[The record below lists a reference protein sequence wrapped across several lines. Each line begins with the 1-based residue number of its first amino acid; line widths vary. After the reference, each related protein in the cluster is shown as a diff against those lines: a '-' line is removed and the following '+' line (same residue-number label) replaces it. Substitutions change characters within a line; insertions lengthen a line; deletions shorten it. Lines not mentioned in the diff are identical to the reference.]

1 LTSSEK
7 SSVPI
12 LMFHKPKGVVVT
24 RNDELGRKTVYDL
37 LPEWLRSKGWLPV
50 GRLDRD
56 SRGLLLF
63 VEDPSLIDKLT
74 KPDGIAKI
82 YDVWVR
88 GHVNNDHLQ
97 AMKSGVRT
105 SIGILKCAEVEILGI
120 VGPKTHLRVK
130 LFEGK
135 NRHIRRICGA
145 LSDPEK
151 NTPLKVLELKRTH
164 FGPLE
169 LDLPSGQWRFL
180 NPDEVEKL
188 KELV

>member
-1 LTSSEK
+1 LTSSDR
-7 SSVPI
+7 I

-24 RNDELGRKTVYDL
+24 HSDELGRKTVYDV
-37 LPEWLRSKGWLPV
+37 LPNWVRNESWQPV

-88 GHVNNDHLQ
+88 GHVIENHIKS
-97 AMKSGVRT
+97 MKSGVVT
-105 SIGILKCAEVEILGI
+105 AIGELKFAEVEILGI

-135 NRHIRRICGA
+135 NRQIRRIFGA
-145 LSDPEK
+145 LLDPEK

-164 FGPLE
+164 IGPLE
-169 LDLPSGQWRFL
+169 LDVPSGQWRFL
-180 NPDEVEKL
+180 SPDEINKL

>member
-1 LTSSEK
+1 
-7 SSVPI
+7 
-12 LMFHKPKGVVVT
+12 MFHKPKGIVVT

-37 LPEWLRSKGWLPV
+37 LPDWVRKEGWQPV

-63 VEDPSLIDKLT
+63 VEDPSLIDKLS
-74 KPDGIAKI
+74 KPGSIAKI

-88 GHVNNDHLQ
+88 GHVTENHLN
-97 AMKSGVRT
+97 AMKTGVMT
-105 SIGILKCAEVEILGI
+105 TIGELKCAEVEILGI

-135 NRHIRRICGA
+135 NRQIRRIFGA
-145 LSDPEK
+145 LLDAEK
-151 NTPLKVLELKRTH
+151 NTPLKVLELKRTQ
-164 FGPLE
+164 FGFLE

-180 NPDEVEKL
+180 NAIEIKKL

>member
-1 LTSSEK
+1 MTSSDR
-7 SSVPI
+7 I
-12 LMFHKPKGVVVT
+12 LMFHKPKGIVVT
-24 RNDELGRKTVYDL
+24 QSDELGRKTVYDV
-37 LPEWLRSKGWLPV
+37 LPDWVRTEGWQPV

-74 KPDGIAKI
+74 KPDSIAKI

-88 GHVNNDHLQ
+88 GHVNDNHVL
-97 AMKSGVRT
+97 AMKIGVVT
-105 SIGILKCAEVEILGI
+105 AIGMLKCAEVNTLGV

-135 NRHIRRICGA
+135 NRQIRRIFGA
-145 LSDPEK
+145 LHDAEK
-151 NTPLKVLELKRTH
+151 KTPLKVLELKRTH

-180 NPDEVEKL
+180 NPDEIKNI
-188 KELV
+188 KELR

>member
-1 LTSSEK
+1 LTSSDR
-7 SSVPI
+7 I
-12 LMFHKPKGVVVT
+12 LMFHKPKVVVVT
-24 RNDELGRKTVYDL
+24 SNDELGRKTVYDV
-37 LPEWLRSKGWLPV
+37 LPDWVRNEGWQPV

-74 KPDGIAKI
+74 KPDSIAKI

-88 GHVNNDHLQ
+88 GHVTENHLN
-97 AMKSGVRT
+97 AMKTGVMT
-105 SIGILKCAEVEILGI
+105 AIGELKCAEVEILGI

-135 NRHIRRICGA
+135 NRQVRRIFGTLLDA
-145 LSDPEK
+145 EK

-169 LDLPSGQWRFL
+169 LDVPSGQWRFL
-180 NPDEVEKL
+180 NPDEIEKL

>member
-7 SSVPI
+7 SSVRI
-12 LMFHKPKGVVVT
+12 LMFHKPKGIVVT
-24 RNDELGRKTVYDL
+24 RHDELGRKTVYDV
-37 LPEWLRSKGWLPV
+37 LPDWVRNEGWQPV

-74 KPDGIAKI
+74 KPDSIAKI

-88 GHVNNDHLQ
+88 GHVTENHLNV
-97 AMKSGVRT
+97 MKTGVMT
-105 SIGILKCAEVEILGI
+105 AIGELKCAEVEILGI

-135 NRHIRRICGA
+135 NRQIRRIFGA
-145 LSDPEK
+145 LLDAEK

-169 LDLPSGQWRFL
+169 LDVPSGQWRFL
-180 NPDEVEKL
+180 NPDEIEKL
-188 KELV
+188 KELA

>member
-1 LTSSEK
+1 LTSSDR
-7 SSVPI
+7 I
-12 LMFHKPKGVVVT
+12 FMFHKPKGVVVT
-24 RNDELGRKTVYDL
+24 RNDELGRKTVYDV
-37 LPEWLRSKGWLPV
+37 LPDWVHDEGWQPV

-56 SRGLLLF
+56 SRGLILF

-74 KPDGIAKI
+74 KPNTIAKI

-88 GHVNNDHLQ
+88 GHVNEHHLID
-97 AMKSGVRT
+97 MKRGVQT
-105 SIGILKCAEVEILGI
+105 SIGTLKCAEVQILGI
-120 VGPKTHLRVK
+120 IGPKTHLCVK
-130 LFEGK
+130 LLQGK
-135 NRHIRRICGA
+135 NRQIRRIFGELLDA
-145 LSDPEK
+145 EK

-180 NPDEVEKL
+180 KPEEINKL

>member
-1 LTSSEK
+1 LTSSDR
-7 SSVPI
+7 I

-24 RNDELGRKTVYDL
+24 HSDELGRKTVYDV
-37 LPEWLRSKGWLPV
+37 LPDWVRTEGWQPV

-63 VEDPSLIDKLT
+63 VEDPSLIDTLT
-74 KPDGIAKI
+74 KPDSIAKI

-88 GHVNNDHLQ
+88 GHVNENHLNE
-97 AMKSGVRT
+97 MKRGVQT
-105 SIGILKCAEVEILGI
+105 AIGELKCAEVEILGI
-120 VGPKTHLRVK
+120 VGPKSHLCVK

-135 NRHIRRICGA
+135 NRQIRRIFGA
-145 LSDPEK
+145 LLDAEK
-151 NTPLKVLELKRTH
+151 NTPLKVMELKRTN

-169 LDLPSGQWRFL
+169 LDLPSGHWRFL
-180 NPDEVEKL
+180 NPDEIKKL

>member
-1 LTSSEK
+1 LTSSDR
-7 SSVPI
+7 I

-24 RNDELGRKTVYDL
+24 RNDELGRKTVYDA
-37 LPEWLRSKGWLPV
+37 LPDWVRTEGWQPV

-74 KPDGIAKI
+74 KPDSIAKI

-88 GHVNNDHLQ
+88 GHVNENHIQ
-97 AMKSGVRT
+97 VMKSGVST
-105 SIGILKCAEVEILGI
+105 AIGVLKCAEVEILGI
-120 VGPKTHLRVK
+120 VGPKSHLRVR

-135 NRHIRRICGA
+135 NRQIRRIFGSLLDA
-145 LSDPEK
+145 EK
-151 NTPLKVLELKRTH
+151 NTPLKVLELKRTN

-169 LDLPSGQWRFL
+169 LDLSSGQWRFL
-180 NPDEVEKL
+180 NPDEIKNL
-188 KELV
+188 KELK

>member
-1 LTSSEK
+1 
-7 SSVPI
+7 
-12 LMFHKPKGVVVT
+12 MFHKPKNIVVT
-24 RNDELGRKTVYDL
+24 RHDELGRKTVYDV
-37 LPEWLRSKGWLPV
+37 LPDWVRNERWLPV

-63 VEDPSLIDKLT
+63 VQDGSLVDKLT
-74 KPDGIAKI
+74 KPDNIAKI

-88 GHVNNDHLQ
+88 GHVNDDHVQ
-97 AMKSGVRT
+97 AMKAGVET
-105 SIGILKCAEVEILGI
+105 AIGVLKCAEVDILGI

-135 NRHIRRICGA
+135 NRQIRRIFGA
-145 LSDPEK
+145 LQDAEK
-151 NTPLKVLELKRTH
+151 KTPLKVLELKRTH

-169 LDLPSGQWRFL
+169 LDVPSGLWRFL
-180 NPDEVEKL
+180 QPDEIKKL

>member
-1 LTSSEK
+1 MTPSQESSDR
-7 SSVPI
+7 I

-24 RNDELGRKTVYDL
+24 RHDELGRKTVYDV
-37 LPEWLRSKGWLPV
+37 LPEWIRDEGWQAV

-63 VEDPSLIDKLT
+63 VEDGSLIDKLT
-74 KPDGIAKI
+74 KPDTIAKI

-88 GHVNNDHLQ
+88 GHVNEDHVK
-97 AMKSGVRT
+97 AMKTGVAT
-105 SIGILKCAEVEILGI
+105 AIGVLNCAEVEILGI

-135 NRHIRRICGA
+135 NRQIRRIFGA
-145 LSDPEK
+145 LFDTEK
-151 NTPLKVLELKRTH
+151 NTPLKVFELKRTH

-180 NPDEVEKL
+180 NANEIKKL